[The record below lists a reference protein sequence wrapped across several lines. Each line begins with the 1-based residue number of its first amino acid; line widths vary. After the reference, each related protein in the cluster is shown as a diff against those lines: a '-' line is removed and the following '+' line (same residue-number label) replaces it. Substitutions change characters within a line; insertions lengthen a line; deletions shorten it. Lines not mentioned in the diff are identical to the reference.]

1 MEYIRNTSEVVSG
14 LQQVFIPMGG
24 DFQYI
29 SGEDNYQWMDD
40 LIHRMNMKISKYRM
54 HFMYSTPHCYLKAL
68 MAEEQVDIEFDIPT
82 DIELTELIGQFG
94 DLMDEHDDDEGFS
107 AV

>member
-40 LIHRMNMKISKYRM
+40 LMHTMNMKISKNRM

-68 MAEEQVDIEFDIPT
+68 MAEKPYWLKRT
-82 DIELTELIGQFG
+82 G
-94 DLMDEHDDDEGFS
+94 DFFPYISSNIIYRTRASNNRS
-107 AV
+107 ALVTA